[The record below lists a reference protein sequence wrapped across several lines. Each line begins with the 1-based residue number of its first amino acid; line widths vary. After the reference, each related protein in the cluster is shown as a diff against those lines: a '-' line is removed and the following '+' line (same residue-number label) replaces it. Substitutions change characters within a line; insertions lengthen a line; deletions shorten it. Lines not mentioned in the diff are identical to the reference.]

1 MPYIAA
7 ERGVRV
13 LLAICVGVWLAA
25 LAVQWHQYHA
35 ASSELTAA
43 VGRRAMKIAQM
54 AVLVLEPY
62 RGDYLALAIDD
73 PATRDDARYLSLLE
87 RMRAVQAQFDDVRFV
102 YTERVDS
109 ELGYLTYILDATPP
123 GSEDFSPIGERD
135 YDLQDTALRDGTAGF
150 DNTLHHY
157 ARWGALLTGWA
168 PIRDD
173 RGSLH
178 SYAAVDIDANQ
189 LARELAT
196 VRNSAFFGALITTLV
211 MLALGALGYRQL
223 RERIQQLDSTT
234 RDAEHFR
241 HLATHDGLTAL
252 PNRLSATERLQAAL
266 DQGAGSARPIAVLYL
281 DIDGFKSVNDRYG
294 HACGD
299 QVLIATTRRMRACV
313 RDSDI
318 VARLAGDEFVVVL
331 PNIEDEQVAIRI
343 AQELVAALSAPVRA
357 LGASIAVSASIGIAC
372 YPRHGDS
379 VEALLAAADGAMY
392 AAKQAGKR
400 CYRVAPVLAA

>member
-1 MPYIAA
+1 
-7 ERGVRV
+7 
-13 LLAICVGVWLAA
+13 
-25 LAVQWHQYHA
+25 
-35 ASSELTAA
+35 
-43 VGRRAMKIAQM
+43 
-54 AVLVLEPY
+54 
-62 RGDYLALAIDD
+62 
-73 PATRDDARYLSLLE
+73 
-87 RMRAVQAQFDDVRFV
+87 
-102 YTERVDS
+102 
-109 ELGYLTYILDATPP
+109 
-123 GSEDFSPIGERD
+123 
-135 YDLQDTALRDGTAGF
+135 
-150 DNTLHHY
+150 
-157 ARWGALLTGWA
+157 
-168 PIRDD
+168 
-173 RGSLH
+173 LH

>member
-13 LLAICVGVWLAA
+13 LLAICVGVWLLA
-25 LAVQWHQYHA
+25 LGVQWHQYYA

-62 RGDYLALAIDD
+62 RADYFALALDD
-73 PATRDDARYLSLLE
+73 PATRADARYLSLLE

-102 YTERVDS
+102 YTERVES
-109 ELGYLTYILDATPP
+109 ELGYLTYILDAAPP
-123 GSEDFSPIGERD
+123 DSEDFSPIGERD

-150 DNTLHHY
+150 DSGLHHY
-157 ARWGALLTGWA
+157 VRWGALLTGWA

-173 RGSLH
+173 RGTLH

-189 LARELAT
+189 LAAELAS
-196 VRNSAFFGALITTLV
+196 VRNSALLGALVTSVV
-211 MLALGALGYRQL
+211 MLASGGLGYRQL

-241 HLATHDGLTAL
+241 HLATHDSLTAL
-252 PNRLSATERLQAAL
+252 PNRWYATERLQAAL
-266 DQGAGSARPIAVLYL
+266 SDEAGSGRPIAVLYL
-281 DIDGFKSVNDRYG
+281 DIDGFKAVNDRYG

-318 VARLAGDEFVVVL
+318 VARLAGDEFLVVL
-331 PNIEDEQVAIRI
+331 PNSEDERVATRV
-343 AQELVAALSAPVRA
+343 AQELVDALSAPVRA
-357 LGASIAVSASIGIAC
+357 LGASITVSVSIGIAC
-372 YPRHGDS
+372 HPQHGDN
-379 VEALLAAADGAMY
+379 VETLLAAADGAMY

-400 CYRVAPVLAA
+400 CYRVAPVLAG